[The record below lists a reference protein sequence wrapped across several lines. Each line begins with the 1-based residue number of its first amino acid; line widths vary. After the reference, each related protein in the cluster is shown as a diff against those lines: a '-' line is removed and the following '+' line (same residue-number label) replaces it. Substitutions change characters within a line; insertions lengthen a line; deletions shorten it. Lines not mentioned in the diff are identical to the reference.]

1 MQFQKFTDTYFLRLD
16 RGEEVVASLQKF
28 CEAEKISL
36 AEIFGIGAVG
46 DLEVGL
52 FDVATKKYLSQ
63 KFTGDFEVAPLLGSA
78 TTKDGAV
85 YLHLHINF
93 ADREQN
99 SRGGHLNSAVVSA
112 TFEVTLRTL
121 SGKLNRK
128 FDEVIGLN
136 LLDFSASDLQNEGK
150 Q

>member
-1 MQFQKFTDTYFLRLD
+1 MQFQKFADTYFIRLD

-28 CEAEKISL
+28 CEAKKILL
-36 AEIFGIGAVG
+36 AEISGIGAVG
-46 DLEVGL
+46 ELEVGL

-63 KFTGDFEVAPLLGSA
+63 KFTGDFEVAPLLGSV
-78 TTKDGAV
+78 TMKDGAV
-85 YLHLHINF
+85 YLHFHINF

-112 TFEVTLRTL
+112 IFEVMLRTL
-121 SGKLNRK
+121 PGKLNRK
-128 FDEVIGLN
+128 FDETIGLN
-136 LLDFSASDLQNEGK
+136 LLEFSASNLQNERK